1 MSAPFRLL
9 HLALSPLV
17 ALIEGITNAL
27 LRWTGGK
34 IYRGQTFRNRNELRL
49 LMEDTS
55 QSLTSEERGMINRVF
70 EMQNISVRQLAIP
83 FARLTILNPGDTL
96 GEAFIHFRNVPQN
109 VLPVWTR
116 DQAPRKILGFLELKR
131 VLFMPDPPLADPV
144 EKHVSR
150 PMYLDEDLRVHE
162 ALRRM
167 QRNAQRIAVVLA
179 RDGREIG
186 LVTLEEITKVIFGEV
201 KL

>member
-1 MSAPFRLL
+1 
-9 HLALSPLV
+9 
-17 ALIEGITNAL
+17 
-27 LRWTGGK
+27 
-34 IYRGQTFRNRNELRL
+34 
-49 LMEDTS
+49 
-55 QSLTSEERGMINRVF
+55 
-70 EMQNISVRQLAIP
+70 
-83 FARLTILNPGDTL
+83 
-96 GEAFIHFRNVPQN
+96 
-109 VLPVWTR
+109 
-116 DQAPRKILGFLELKR
+116 
-131 VLFMPDPPLADPV
+131 MPDPPLADPV